1 MARIGAPA
9 LYECAEFPLFRGAV
23 EWWIRRRPVGEPS
36 FAIVVLGGTDAD
48 LREIGRTP
56 GAVLATDV
64 VALSRGVE
72 TLDDWRALGDAMP
85 RGTSRIVLLDRHA
98 RPTSQE
104 WVWEAT
110 KWFELQPDTAI
121 VSGRLL
127 DEHDTVLDAGIGG
140 PEHAALYRGL
150 QRGDPGAFALA
161 LKAQT
166 VETPANGF
174 IVVDR
179 AFLQD
184 AVDEALRVGVSG
196 SLVEEL
202 GRVAAATGRRVVYSP
217 LVEARLVRS
226 DDDALPADVEES
238 PRLEHKAAPVAPPDP
253 PMVLLAPGNSQNVG
267 TQPEFFARV
276 MQPGARASVL
286 LFGRADY
293 YRRGIERAAVA
304 AAVALEPTVV
314 ADMLVGTPKA
324 PLPEGDYIVALKDLD
339 TGIVLSVSAVR
350 LREANARWPA
360 RFQAMLAEQARY
372 GGGRHDQARP
382 RIKGQPL
389 YSVTTAVYDVDPAFV
404 TALAD
409 SILDQRYDDFEWVL
423 LDNGSTRLDTQ
434 QVCRSIAARDSR
446 VRYSRVEDN
455 RHIIGGNRYLLEQ
468 ARGTYII
475 PVDGDDV
482 LYPDALRI
490 LSLFI
495 AERGAPDLLYTDE
508 QKISLTGAP
517 SDLMWRTSWSHL
529 STLSTPSAAHLMVLK
544 RALALE
550 AGCYSADYARGSH
563 DWDSALRLATRTS
576 HIVHV
581 PFVLYGWRM
590 HPGSAALNQDFKDYI
605 YESQEA
611 VVREALTRM
620 GLETRFDVTLAS
632 DFGGFYHAIRRPTD
646 GPRVM
651 LHAVVPVEAGR
662 DALATL
668 RSSLAQTRYDSVV
681 LRIYLPASVQAD
693 AGLALTAAEMSVG
706 RARAEIVSYDRVES
720 LLASMFAPE
729 TIEHGEVHAFLNPS
743 LAVTNPDWLWEAIG
757 TFELDPSTGIVGGCI
772 LDPDGRVHHIGYVAG
787 LDNFFATPA
796 HGLDLRLI
804 YGAPG
809 FIRRHVTAVYGSF
822 TVVTRDVLRAAGGL
836 KGIDTDDG
844 LYGIELS
851 LRAARLGFKAAFS
864 PRMKATFSGRTVHPA
879 GADRALAARILAEY
893 PEATQPDPYYSRHCV
908 PRADAYRLPDRG
920 LSAAA

>member
-1 MARIGAPA
+1 M
-9 LYECAEFPLFRGAV
+9 
-23 EWWIRRRPVGEPS
+23 
-36 FAIVVLGGTDAD
+36 
-48 LREIGRTP
+48 
-56 GAVLATDV
+56 
-64 VALSRGVE
+64 
-72 TLDDWRALGDAMP
+72 
-85 RGTSRIVLLDRHA
+85 
-98 RPTSQE
+98 
-104 WVWEAT
+104 
-110 KWFELQPDTAI
+110 
-121 VSGRLL
+121 
-127 DEHDTVLDAGIGG
+127 
-140 PEHAALYRGL
+140 
-150 QRGDPGAFALA
+150 
-161 LKAQT
+161 
-166 VETPANGF
+166 
-174 IVVDR
+174 
-179 AFLQD
+179 
-184 AVDEALRVGVSG
+184 
-196 SLVEEL
+196 
-202 GRVAAATGRRVVYSP
+202 
-217 LVEARLVRS
+217 
-226 DDDALPADVEES
+226 
-238 PRLEHKAAPVAPPDP
+238 
-253 PMVLLAPGNSQNVG
+253 
-267 TQPEFFARV
+267 
-276 MQPGARASVL
+276 
-286 LFGRADY
+286 
-293 YRRGIERAAVA
+293 A

-339 TGIVLSVSAVR
+339 TGIVLSVSAVC

-389 YSVTTAVYDVDPAFV
+389 YSVTTAVYDVAPPFV

-423 LDNGSTRLDTQ
+423 LDNGSTRPDTQ
-434 QVCRSIAARDSR
+434 QVCRSIAERDSR

-529 STLSTPSAAHLMVLK
+529 STLSTPSAAHLMVFK
-544 RALALE
+544 RTLALE
-550 AGCYSADYARGSH
+550 TGCYSADYARGSH

-605 YESQEA
+605 YESQKA
-611 VVREALTRM
+611 VVCEALTRM
-620 GLETRFDVTLAS
+620 GLESRFDVTLAS
-632 DFGGFYHAIRRPTD
+632 DIRGFYHAIRRPTD

-668 RSSLAQTRYDSVV
+668 RSSLAQTRYDTVV
-681 LRIYLPASVQAD
+681 LRIYVPASVQAD
-693 AGLALTAAEMSVG
+693 AGLAVTAAEMSVG

-720 LLASMFAPE
+720 LLAGMFAPE
-729 TIEHGEVHAFLNPS
+729 TIDRGEVHAFLNPS

-772 LDPDGRVHHIGYVAG
+772 LDPDWTRASHRLCGWPGQFLRHAGAWPGPAVDLWRAG
-787 LDNFFATPA
+787 LHPATRHRRLWILHGRDARRPA
-796 HGLDLRLI
+796 CGGRPEGHRHRRRALRHRAVPARRAARLQDGVLAAHEGHLHGPYR
-804 YGAPG
+804 APG
-809 FIRRHVTAVYGSF
+809 RRRS
-822 TVVTRDVLRAAGGL
+822 RAGGAHSRRVPGGDPAGPL
-836 KGIDTDDG
+836 
-844 LYGIELS
+844 LFAP
-851 LRAARLGFKAAFS
+851 LRAAR
-864 PRMKATFSGRTVHPA
+864 R
-879 GADRALAARILAEY
+879 
-893 PEATQPDPYYSRHCV
+893 CV
-908 PRADAYRLPDRG
+908 RLPDRG
-920 LSAAA
+920 LSAADRPRQPVSCRPSPPPARR